1 MHRRES
7 GGEAAAAGRARGLAR
22 RGRAPPLEHVEP
34 VAPRSRRAV
43 ATSGAIRR
51 PALPRDLGRRRAAA
65 AARRRGEV
73 RRALYEWT
81 ADDQARLERV
91 RADAL
96 ELGAAVAK
104 RRPRPSPR
112 ASA

>member
-7 GGEAAAAGRARGLAR
+7 GGEAAAAGELEGWLDEDALLLSNTSSLSLDDLAAPLRHPERFAGLHF
-22 RGRAPPLEHVEP
+22 L
-34 VAPRSRRAV
+34 
-43 ATSGAIRR
+43 AIS
-51 PALPRDLGRRRAAA
+51 AAA
-65 AARRRGEV
+65 EPPKLLVDAERYGG
-73 RRALYEWT
+73 LYEWT